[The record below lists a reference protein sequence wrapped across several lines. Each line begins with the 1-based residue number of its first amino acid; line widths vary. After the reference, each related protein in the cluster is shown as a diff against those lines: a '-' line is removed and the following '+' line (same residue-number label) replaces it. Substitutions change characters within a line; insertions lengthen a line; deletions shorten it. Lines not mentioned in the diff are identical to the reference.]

1 MLGQLFRW
9 LILLVALAA
18 VLVAFFVAWW
28 LAVLIAVVVLIL
40 GILRRLFGDKT
51 SPRHEDGT
59 VIIEGEYSEVRQDG
73 KVLSDNDSSP
83 R

>member
-9 LILLVALAA
+9 LILLAALAA

-28 LAVLIAVVVLIL
+28 LAVLIALIALIL
-40 GILRRLFGDKT
+40 GILRRLFGNKAPDH
-51 SPRHEDGT
+51 RNGGT
-59 VIIEGEYSEVRQDG
+59 VIIEGEYSEVHQDD
-73 KVLSDNDSSP
+73 KKRIDDDSSP